1 MGTFRQSLYGSC
13 IFCRSH
19 SRYLFKLS
27 GKIMNRG
34 ISQKIG
40 NLGEI
45 HVIIPDQLTGKINF
59 HSGKKF
65 NGSTLIL
72 FPKKF
77 LKLRTSNKIVVG
89 DFFNG
94 KALVDMIFH
103 VVDDPATERRFCVA
117 GIIQTGRY

>member
-1 MGTFRQSLYGSC
+1 
-13 IFCRSH
+13 
-19 SRYLFKLS
+19 
-27 GKIMNRG
+27 MNRG

-65 NGSTLIL
+65 NGSTLVL
-72 FPKKF
+72 LPKKF
-77 LKLRTSNKIVVG
+77 LKLRTSNKIVMG
-89 DFFNG
+89 DFFDG

-117 GIIQTGRY
+117 GIIQTGRYRVSGKCITTDNVDQNRQDPCIHPD